1 MLIASNK
8 ETQKIFF
15 HYFLEHP
22 IKSFKIVQSL
32 RDMVESNIVE
42 IKKNF
47 DNSQIV
53 KNADYDS
60 DDEDDL
66 NEA

>member
-1 MLIASNK
+1 
-8 ETQKIFF
+8 
-15 HYFLEHP
+15 
-22 IKSFKIVQSL
+22 V
-32 RDMVESNIVE
+32 VE

-66 NEA
+66 NEAQYNQIKFK